1 MNNIFHLILVL
12 VFQQIQWC
20 TSQNIYCQEA
30 VDSVT
35 VVESCP
41 TSKEE
46 WDSAAFKK
54 NCSRIAA
61 RQNCINAGE
70 KFQYQFNGLRNKLL
84 EVCAPTRIIFKH
96 CVEFNVRGGV
106 IQYHLSAPCSATF
119 PKCDEYY
126 FSSDAYKYPDCYT
139 LVSKSK
145 KIWKSF
151 TSDESRHIEQWPINT
166 IVTLIIILIIPIST
180 TLFLLLSKDIGHD
193 VRTSNRSMDQHFAK
207 SESSANNIKQRSS
220 NQLNQRFAKSESAA
234 YNKASSQSST
244 QCFAKS
250 DSSAYRRT
258 QIHQMQYQNA
268 WLTRRRN
275 YRIGVAQTMYI
286 CISGMH
292 CSFFKRFIY
301 FITQQSLLSAWRH
314 FWWFYHVFFFFQNIV
329 KFNFNLT

>member
-1 MNNIFHLILVL
+1 MQRLEKMNIFHLILVL
-12 VFQQIQWC
+12 IFQQIQWC

-54 NCSRIAA
+54 NCIRIAA
-61 RQNCINAGE
+61 RQNCINARE
-70 KFQYQFNGLRNKLL
+70 KFQYHCVINGLRNELL

-106 IQYHLSAPCSATF
+106 IQDHLSAPCNATF

-139 LVSKSK
+139 LVSKSR
-145 KIWKSF
+145 IISKSL
-151 TSDESRHIEQWPINT
+151 TSENDTFITADESSHIEQWQIST
-166 IVTLIIILIIPIST
+166 IVTFIIILIIPIST
-180 TLFLLLSKDIGHD
+180 TLFLLLSKGRGQSIRIGEEDKLLPTEIAIEQSRERYCADMDRD
-193 VRTSNRSMDQHFAK
+193 VRTSNRSMDQHFATCK

-250 DSSAYRRT
+250 DSSAYRR
-258 QIHQMQYQNA
+258 NK
-268 WLTRRRN
+268 
-275 YRIGVAQTMYI
+275 YI
-286 CISGMH
+286 KC
-292 CSFFKRFIY
+292 
-301 FITQQSLLSAWRH
+301 
-314 FWWFYHVFFFFQNIV
+314 NI
-329 KFNFNLT
+329 KMPD

>member
-1 MNNIFHLILVL
+1 M
-12 VFQQIQWC
+12 
-20 TSQNIYCQEA
+20 
-30 VDSVT
+30 
-35 VVESCP
+35 
-41 TSKEE
+41 
-46 WDSAAFKK
+46 
-54 NCSRIAA
+54 
-61 RQNCINAGE
+61 
-70 KFQYQFNGLRNKLL
+70 
-84 EVCAPTRIIFKH
+84 
-96 CVEFNVRGGV
+96 RGGV
-106 IQYHLSAPCSATF
+106 IQDHLSAPCNATF

-145 KIWKSF
+145 KISKSF
-151 TSDESRHIEQWPINT
+151 TSENDTFITADESSHIEQWQIST
-166 IVTLIIILIIPIST
+166 IVTFIIILIIPIST

-268 WLTRRRN
+268 
-275 YRIGVAQTMYI
+275 
-286 CISGMH
+286 
-292 CSFFKRFIY
+292 
-301 FITQQSLLSAWRH
+301 
-314 FWWFYHVFFFFQNIV
+314 
-329 KFNFNLT
+329 

>member
-1 MNNIFHLILVL
+1 M
-12 VFQQIQWC
+12 
-20 TSQNIYCQEA
+20 
-30 VDSVT
+30 
-35 VVESCP
+35 
-41 TSKEE
+41 
-46 WDSAAFKK
+46 
-54 NCSRIAA
+54 
-61 RQNCINAGE
+61 
-70 KFQYQFNGLRNKLL
+70 
-84 EVCAPTRIIFKH
+84 EVCAPPRIIFKH

-106 IQYHLSAPCSATF
+106 IQDHLSAPCSATF

-151 TSDESRHIEQWPINT
+151 TSDESRHIEQWQIST
-166 IVTLIIILIIPIST
+166 IVTFIIILIIPIST
-180 TLFLLLSKDIGHD
+180 TLFLLLSKDMDRD
-193 VRTSNRSMDQHFAK
+193 VRTSNRSMDQHFATCK
-207 SESSANNIKQRSS
+207 SESSANTAIIKPV
-220 NQLNQRFAKSESAA
+220 ESTLCKTWTA

-275 YRIGVAQTMYI
+275 YRIGVGQTMYI

-301 FITQQSLLSAWRH
+301 FFTQQSVLSAWRH
-314 FWWFYHVFFFFQNIV
+314 FWWFYHVLFFLPLSYVTLKGIFSLYILLFLHLVCIV
-329 KFNFNLT
+329 HCCCYL

>member
-1 MNNIFHLILVL
+1 MWPSWNPVPLQKKNG
-12 VFQQIQWC
+12 
-20 TSQNIYCQEA
+20 
-30 VDSVT
+30 T
-35 VVESCP
+35 VP
-41 TSKEE
+41 P
-46 WDSAAFKK
+46 FKK

-61 RQNCINAGE
+61 RQNCTNARE
-70 KFQYQFNGLRNKLL
+70 KFQYHCVINGLRTKLL

-106 IQYHLSAPCSATF
+106 IQDHLSAPCSATF
-119 PKCDEYY
+119 PKSDEYY

-139 LVSKSK
+139 LVSKSR
-145 KIWKSF
+145 IISKSL
-151 TSDESRHIEQWPINT
+151 TSENDTFITADDSSHIEQWQIST
-166 IVTLIIILIIPIST
+166 IVTFIIILIIPIST
-180 TLFLLLSKDIGHD
+180 TLFLLLSKDMDRD
-193 VRTSNRSMDQHFAK
+193 VRTSNRSMDQHFATCK
-207 SESSANNIKQRSS
+207 SESSANTAIIKPV
-220 NQLNQRFAKSESAA
+220 ESTLCKKWTA

-314 FWWFYHVFFFFQNIV
+314 FWWFYHVFFFLPKHCQI
-329 KFNFNLT
+329 